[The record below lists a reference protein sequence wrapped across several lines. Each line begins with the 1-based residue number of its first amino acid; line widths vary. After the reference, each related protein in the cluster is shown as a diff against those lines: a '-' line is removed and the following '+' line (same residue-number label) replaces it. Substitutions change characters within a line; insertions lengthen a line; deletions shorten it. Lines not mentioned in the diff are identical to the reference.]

1 MSTFFVIFEKEKQ
14 QIMKKREIITEYGEY
29 RLDELPDDERR
40 LVEQAKR
47 MTQTS
52 HAPYSKFHVGAAILM
67 ANGETVL
74 GSNQENAAFSAGTCA
89 ERTACFHASALY
101 PGVAM
106 KKIAIAAW
114 TREHK
119 PADASDEECF
129 QDSPISPC
137 GVCRQALLEYENLHG
152 PIRVIMYGRDKT
164 VVIPSVASLLPFCF
178 TEF

>member
-74 GSNQENAAFSAGTCA
+74 GSNQENAAF
-89 ERTACFHASALY
+89 
-101 PGVAM
+101 
-106 KKIAIAAW
+106 
-114 TREHK
+114 
-119 PADASDEECF
+119 
-129 QDSPISPC
+129 
-137 GVCRQALLEYENLHG
+137 
-152 PIRVIMYGRDKT
+152 
-164 VVIPSVASLLPFCF
+164 
-178 TEF
+178 